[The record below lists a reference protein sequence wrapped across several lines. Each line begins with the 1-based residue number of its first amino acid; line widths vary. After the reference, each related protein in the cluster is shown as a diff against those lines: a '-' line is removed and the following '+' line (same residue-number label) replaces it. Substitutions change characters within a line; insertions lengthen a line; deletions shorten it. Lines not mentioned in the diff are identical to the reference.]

1 MPHGEQNRIG
11 ETSFQIIPV
20 VQTRYEGGLDT
31 TSDNRD
37 GEKLIDLRSVLA
49 VEPTGPTE
57 EGGWEEQKK
66 TQISSERHGLYWE
79 PVWVW

>member
-57 EGGWEEQKK
+57 EGG
-66 TQISSERHGLYWE
+66 
-79 PVWVW
+79 